1 MFHPS
6 DLFHARA
13 VRPLSRR
20 RFLAT
25 VAAAA
30 GVPILTHGQT
40 RPVSELAGLVGITSA
55 SLAAQMNADSPNRIL
70 DLWDLPRV
78 MRDELGMT
86 VLDINSRTLGS
97 RDPRH
102 VDRFRRTAEAAGCI
116 ITNLKVN
123 DTTLEFEHDDPAVR
137 RRALDEYKLWIQT
150 AARLGARW
158 LRPMPALKTPTFP
171 VLVESYRELA
181 DFAAAH
187 RITLLVENYR
197 WIEPDPTAI
206 PRLIEAL
213 DRRIAAS
220 CDTANWNP
228 EVRYEALARS
238 FPYAVTCDFKPRG
251 LLPSGEHP
259 AFDLRRCFEIGWR
272 AGFRGPWCI
281 EHLNRDSTAILGQLR
296 WLKTQLETW
305 IREAKA

>member
-1 MFHPS
+1 MTVSRSSLPAGDS
-6 DLFHARA
+6 I
-13 VRPLSRR
+13 SRR
-20 RFLAT
+20 RFLAGF
-25 VAAAA
+25 AAAA
-30 GVPILTHGQT
+30 GLPLLAKAQT
-40 RPVSELAGLVGITSA
+40 RPAPELAGQVGITSA
-55 SLAAQMNADSPNRIL
+55 SLAHQMNADSPGRML
-70 DLWDLPRV
+70 ELWDLPRV
-78 MRDELGMT
+78 MRDELGMK
-86 VLDINSRTLGS
+86 VLDLNTKTLGS

-102 VDRFRRTAEAAGCI
+102 VDRFRAATEAAGCV

-123 DTTLEFEHDDPAVR
+123 DVTLEFEHDDPAVR
-137 RRALDEYKLWIQT
+137 RPALKEYKVWIET

-158 LRPMPALKTPTFP
+158 LRPMPALKTPTFS

-181 DFAAAH
+181 DFAGEH

-220 CDTANWNP
+220 CDTANWVP
-228 EVRYEALARS
+228 EVRYDALARS

-251 LLPSGEHP
+251 LLPTNEHP

-281 EHLNRDSTAILGQLR
+281 EQLNPDSKAIFRQLK
-296 WLKTQLETW
+296 WLKLQLETW
-305 IREAKA
+305 IREAA